1 MMIFNSF
8 TIAIYNFARND
19 QTAAVVDFCCRKTKL
34 LKAFVQL
41 LQGNFFK
48 KELWFLFVLKKI
60 L

>member
-48 KELWFLFVLKKI
+48 KEL
-60 L
+60 